1 MYYPKSQIKTNLYT
15 DGTEYMLST
24 TQVEYK
30 GFYYEVSSGKKYT
43 GKTPQDGSNISLV
56 PYVYPYEAPIVSG
69 VNDLSSLIN
78 LNAPIETLPVYPIY
92 DLRYKPQNLQ
102 SVLPRSIPK
111 FNLTLPTDQ
120 DKQNGQ
126 FIRYFC
132 TKNNEI
138 RYFEID
144 KLTYD
149 KLSSRDKQIAW
160 DLYSPASLTWR
171 IKGTQEQVFNS
182 NKGAAISLERNLRWV
197 GFPQYFR
204 DRFLQYYLES

>member
-15 DGTEYMLST
+15 SGGEYILST
-24 TQVEYK
+24 TKIGYT
-30 GFYYEVSSGKKYT
+30 GYYYEVSSGQKYT
-43 GKTPQDGSNISLV
+43 GKNPQDGPNILLIQS
-56 PYVYPYEAPIVSG
+56 
-69 VNDLSSLIN
+69 LSSTFNTEDLNPLNN
-78 LNAPIETLPVYPIY
+78 LSSQDPTIY
-92 DLRYKPQNLQ
+92 F
-102 SVLPRSIPK
+102 IPTQEYAVTGTNSRQIPS
-111 FNLTLPTDQ
+111 FNPTLPTDQ

-132 TKNNEI
+132 TKNNEL

-149 KLSSRDKQIAW
+149 KLSSRDNQIAW

>member
-15 DGTEYMLST
+15 NGGEYVLFST
-24 TQVEYK
+24 KEEYK
-30 GFYYEVSSGKKYT
+30 GYYYEISNGNKYT
-43 GKTPQDGSNISLV
+43 GKNPQDGANILLQPLLPLNQPLFTPSPNLIPYPQYIEIESDIYSNLTTSPPTPRFI
-56 PYVYPYEAPIVSG
+56 
-69 VNDLSSLIN
+69 
-78 LNAPIETLPVYPIY
+78 
-92 DLRYKPQNLQ
+92 PQ
-102 SVLPRSIPK
+102 
-111 FNLTLPTDQ
+111 FNPTLPTDK

-132 TKNNEI
+132 SKTNELV
-138 RYFEID
+138 YFEID
-144 KLTYD
+144 KVTYD
-149 KLSSRDKQIAW
+149 KLTNRDKQIAW
-160 DLYSPASLTWR
+160 DLYIPASLIWR

>member
-1 MYYPKSQIKTNLYT
+1 MYFPQSQIKSNLYT
-15 DGTEYMLST
+15 NGDEYRLST
-24 TQVEYK
+24 TKEYYK
-30 GFYYEVSSGKKYT
+30 GYYYEISTGQKYT
-43 GKTPQDGSNISLV
+43 GKTPQDGFNIELISL
-56 PYVYPYEAPIVSG
+56 PPLSEFTELKGPSTSTEIIFTPE
-69 VNDLSSLIN
+69 DLSYSSLD
-78 LNAPIETLPVYPIY
+78 ETS
-92 DLRYKPQNLQ
+92 RN
-102 SVLPRSIPK
+102 IPF
-111 FNLTLPTDQ
+111 FNPTLPTDQ

-126 FIRYFC
+126 FMRYFC
-132 TKNNEI
+132 TKNNEL

-149 KLSSRDKQIAW
+149 KLSNRSNQIAW

-171 IKGTQEQVFNS
+171 IKGNQEQVFNS

>member
-15 DGTEYMLST
+15 NGGEYIQST
-24 TQVEYK
+24 TKEEYI

-43 GKTPQDGSNISLV
+43 GKNPQDGPNIL
-56 PYVYPYEAPIVSG
+56 
-69 VNDLSSLIN
+69 L
-78 LNAPIETLPVYPIY
+78 TLQNQY
-92 DLRYKPQNLQ
+92 DLEVETFSNQSPQFIEFQDTISGGAYKNTPT
-102 SVLPRSIPK
+102 VRSIPQ
-111 FNLTLPTDQ
+111 FIPTLPTDQ

-132 TKNNEI
+132 TKNNELK
-138 RYFEID
+138 YFEID

-171 IKGTQEQVFNS
+171 IKGNQEQVFNS

-197 GFPQYFR
+197 GFSQYFR
-204 DRFLQYYLES
+204 DKFLQYYLES